1 MLKKK
6 KSLLYQIIKFSIV
19 GGLAFFIDYS
29 VLFLL
34 TDKFGIYYLLSS
46 GISFIISTFF
56 NYIVSMRYVFKGKNG
71 NKLYEVIVFAIFSL
85 IGLLINQC
93 IMSILV
99 EKINLYYMF
108 SKVIATIVVMCWN
121 FITRKLLLEENKK
134 IGR

>member
-1 MLKKK
+1 MEKKK
-6 KSLLYQIIKFSIV
+6 TLLYQIIKFSIV

-34 TDKFGIYYLLSS
+34 TDKFRIYYLLSS

-71 NKLYEVIVFAIFSL
+71 NKLYEAIVFAILSL
-85 IGLLINQC
+85 VGLLINQC
-93 IMSILV
+93 IMSMLV
-99 EKINLYYMF
+99 EKINLYYMY

-121 FITRKLLLEENKK
+121 FITRKLLLEENKN
-134 IGR
+134 